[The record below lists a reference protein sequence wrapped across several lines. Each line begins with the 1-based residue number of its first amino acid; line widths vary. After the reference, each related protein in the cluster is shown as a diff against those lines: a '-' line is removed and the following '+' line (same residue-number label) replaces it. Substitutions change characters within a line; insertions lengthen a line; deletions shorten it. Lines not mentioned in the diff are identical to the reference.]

1 MVKPASRVEQIPPYL
16 FARIDKKKAEVRQKG
31 MDLVDFG
38 IGDPDIPTP
47 GNIISRM
54 LEATRDPQNHRYP
67 SYEGMLEFRQAA
79 ASWYKR
85 RFNVDL
91 DAATEVVSLIGS
103 KEGIAHIYFAFVQPG
118 DISLVPSPG
127 YPVYN
132 VATILA
138 DGTPHVMPLLKKNG
152 FLPDLDAI
160 PQEVLNKA
168 KIMFINYPNNPTAA
182 TASIEFFRK
191 AVQLSKKY
199 DIALCHDCAYSEMS
213 YDGYVAPS
221 ILQVEGAKEIACEFH
236 SLSKTFCMTGWRCG
250 FVVGNKEILD
260 GLARVKNNVD
270 SGLFQAIQ
278 YAGITALNELE
289 DEVAEICDVFQERR
303 DLTINALNSMGWELT
318 PPKASF
324 YIWAPVPKG
333 YTSVEFCTRVLEE
346 AGVAITPGNGFGA
359 EGEGYFR
366 IAYCLNKDRIS
377 EALDRIAKLKF

>member
-1 MVKPASRVEQIPPYL
+1 MYSFR
-16 FARIDKKKAEVRQKG
+16 
-31 MDLVDFG
+31 
-38 IGDPDIPTP
+38 
-47 GNIISRM
+47 
-54 LEATRDPQNHRYP
+54 EAVAN
-67 SYEGMLEFRQAA
+67 
-79 ASWYKR
+79 WYDR
-85 RFNVDL
+85 RFGVTL
-91 DAATEVVSLIGS
+91 DPKDEVLSLIGS
-103 KEGIAHIYFAFVQPG
+103 KEGIAHIYLAFVQPG

-132 VATILA
+132 VGTILA

-191 AVQLSKKY
+191 AVQLAKKY

-250 FVVGNKEILD
+250 FVVGNKDILD

-270 SGLFQAIQ
+270 SGLFQAVQ
-278 YAGITALNELE
+278 YAGITALNEAD
-289 DEVAEICDVFQERR
+289 DEVAEICEIFQERR

-333 YTSVEFCTRVLEE
+333 YTSVEFCSRVLEE

-359 EGEGYFR
+359 EGEGFFR
-366 IAYCLNKDRIS
+366 IAYCLGKDHIS
-377 EALDRIAKLKF
+377 EALDRISKLKF